1 MDWEESLI
9 MKDLHVNGISQLM
22 ERINSI
28 SQLKCFLH
36 MYAKTWEKV
45 NHICASQEMIHQSH
59 EIFSAHHLPF
69 PNFLTGTASS
79 VQPCQGVINI
89 DPTQPGPAS
98 ISVELWVSHGPLLQL
113 PAMTPPAEAPLP
125 EIQQLEPELEFVRK
139 CLYFWPFMINWLRFM
154 MHTE

>member
-1 MDWEESLI
+1 
-9 MKDLHVNGISQLM
+9 MKDLHMNGISQLM

-45 NHICASQEMIHQSH
+45 NHIFVSQEMIHQSH
-59 EIFSAHHLPF
+59 EIFAAHYLPF

-79 VQPCQGVINI
+79 VQPRQGVINI

-98 ISVELWVSHGPLLQL
+98 ISVEL
-113 PAMTPPAEAPLP
+113 
-125 EIQQLEPELEFVRK
+125 
-139 CLYFWPFMINWLRFM
+139 
-154 MHTE
+154 